1 MKRLLI
7 LLAIAL
13 AVGAF
18 FGLHLEQHLT
28 LSALKADQ
36 RQFAALRAASPWG
49 TAAGFFALY
58 FAMGAL
64 SLPGAAIM
72 TVAAGALFGV
82 WEGTLLVSFA
92 ASLGATVALAI
103 SRYVLHDAVQR
114 RFGDKLEAV
123 NAGMR
128 RDGAYYLLTL
138 RLIPVLP
145 FFLVNLLMGLTP
157 IRVGTYYWVSQL
169 GMLPVTLVFVNAGTQ
184 LARVDSLA
192 GIATPEL
199 LLSFAALAGFPWLAR
214 VLVQLLRR
222 AQGGARS

>member
-1 MKRLLI
+1 MKRLWI
-7 LLAIAL
+7 LLIVAIAI
-13 AVGAF
+13 AAF
-18 FGLHLEQHLT
+18 FGFHLEQHFT
-28 LSALKADQ
+28 LAALKADQ
-36 RQFAALRAASPWG
+36 QTFATLRASSPWG

-58 FAMGAL
+58 VGMGAL

-72 TVAAGALFGV
+72 TMAAGALFGL

-92 ASLGATVALAI
+92 ASLGATAALAI
-103 SRYVLHDAVQR
+103 SRYALHEAVQR
-114 RFGDKLEAV
+114 RFGDKLAAV

-128 RDGAYYLLTL
+128 RDGVFYLLTL
-138 RLIPVLP
+138 RLIPVFP

-157 IRVGTYYWVSQL
+157 IRVRTYYWVSQL

-192 GIATPEL
+192 GIASPAI

-214 VLVQLLRR
+214 ALVQLLRR
-222 AQGGARS
+222 AEGGARS